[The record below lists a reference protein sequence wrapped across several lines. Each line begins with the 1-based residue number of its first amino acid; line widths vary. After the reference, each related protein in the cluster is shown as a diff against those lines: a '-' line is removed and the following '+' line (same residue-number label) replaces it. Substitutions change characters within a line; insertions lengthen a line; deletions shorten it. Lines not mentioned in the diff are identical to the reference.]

1 MPGDPFQIDIL
12 PDAPMA
18 RAALTAARPVLEWLM
33 ALRAFRALY
42 QKTHGA
48 LPEPFE
54 TRVLRALNITINA
67 SAADLDSIPNS
78 GPVIVAAN
86 HPHGLVDGLVLMA
99 ALRRVRPDIRV
110 LTNQLLNRIPE
121 LRDCCLFV
129 DPFNGPGAEARSRAG
144 LRAAHL
150 WLRRGGALIVFPAG
164 EVAHARRMDGG
175 HADSPWKPAMGR
187 LAIATGAKVI
197 PAFIHGSNGGV
208 FYAAGCIHP
217 ALRTLLLPRE
227 LLKKR
232 GSSVALRFGPPVRL
246 EHVAGDASAATAMVR
261 QSVENL
267 SLSPSG
273 ATSVTPV
280 ADRIAAEV
288 AALPIEDCLVES
300 GPFQVFCVRA
310 EQIPATLHEIG
321 RLRAVTFRAVGEGSD
336 RALDLDRFDERYL
349 HLFSWDRDRRRIV
362 GAYRIGQTDHIVAEA
377 GVDGLY
383 TRTLFRYDK
392 RLIERMGAPALELGR
407 SFVRAEYQKNYNAL
421 LLLWK
426 GIGRFI
432 VLHPQ
437 YRLLFGPV
445 SISTR
450 YSDVSHQLLMSFLQ
464 QNHFA
469 SELGELV
476 DAFHAPPIGSAPAD
490 SSCVPRTIDEVNGLV
505 ERAESDG
512 KGMPVLLR
520 QYLKLNARLIG
531 FNVDPAFGEALDA
544 LMIVDLATA
553 DSTIL
558 NRYLGRRDA
567 AQFLAFHRKTQP
579 ALAA

>member
-18 RAALTAARPVLEWLM
+18 RAAFTAARPFLEWLM
-33 ALRAFRALY
+33 ALNTFRALY

-54 TRVLRALNITINA
+54 TRVLRALNITIDV
-67 SAADLDSIPNS
+67 SAGELDNVPNT

-86 HPHGLVDGLVLMA
+86 HPHGLVDGLVLMS

-110 LTNQLLNRIPE
+110 LTNQLLSRIPE
-121 LRDCCLFV
+121 LRDGCLFV
-129 DPFNGPGAEARSRAG
+129 DPFDGPGAEARSRAG
-144 LRAAHL
+144 LRAAHM

-164 EVAHARRMDGG
+164 EVAHGRRVGGG
-175 HADSPWKPAMGR
+175 HVDSPWKPAMGR
-187 LAIATGAKVI
+187 LTVATGAMVI
-197 PAFIHGSNGGV
+197 PAFIHGGNGRA
-208 FYAAGCIHP
+208 FYAAGRIHSV
-217 ALRTLLLPRE
+217 LRTLLLPRE

-232 GSSVALRFGPPVRL
+232 DSSVAVRFGP
-246 EHVAGDASAATAMVR
+246 HVQLDQLAGSASATTAIVR

-267 SLSPSG
+267 R
-273 ATSVTPV
+273 TSASRASSRMHST
-280 ADRIAAEV
+280 DSIAAEV
-288 AALPIEDCLVES
+288 AGLPIEDCLVES

-310 EQIPATLHEIG
+310 EQIPATLLEIG

-362 GAYRIGQTDHIVAEA
+362 GAYRIGQTDRIVADA

-383 TRTLFRYDK
+383 TRTLFRYDE
-392 RLIERMGAPALELGR
+392 RLIQRMSAPALELGR
-407 SFVRAEYQKNYNAL
+407 SFVRSEYQRNYNAL

-432 VLHPQ
+432 ALHPQ

-450 YSDVSHQLLMSFLQ
+450 YSDASHQLLMSFLR

-469 SELGELV
+469 TEFGELV
-476 DAFHAPPIGSAPAD
+476 DAFHTPRLSVSAA
-490 SSCVPRTIDEVNGLV
+490 SSHVPQSIDEVNGLV
-505 ERAESDG
+505 KRAESDG

-531 FNVDPAFGEALDA
+531 FNVDPAFGEVLDA
-544 LMIVDLATA
+544 LMIVDLVTA
-553 DSTIL
+553 DPAIL
-558 NRYLGRRDA
+558 NRYLGLRDA
-567 AQFLAFHRKTQP
+567 ANFLAFHRRAQP
-579 ALAA
+579 ARAA